1 MNAQKPPSQRWS
13 GDNMTRIC
21 LFKNSRAACA
31 DAADRAVFPWLGIAA
46 AVLCILLSIFI
57 SPYLNILALFI
68 CTVRII
74 RYGSAAFSTDYCILV
89 TVSLLFQWNGTIFLP
104 YLCLFAAL
112 WFISTEKIRIDVLA
126 LLLVLQFT
134 YLLVRMNSGY
144 TNLVLC
150 FSQILLLWVILY
162 GQNRQTAII
171 SIKAFLAALLVTS
184 FYAFV
189 FRNTFQL
196 VALRGREVPAYWMSS
211 QSRFNG
217 LFRDPNYY
225 MSLLVVALALLLA
238 LRLKGELGRAAF
250 LTMGVCF
257 TVFGLLTYSKTF
269 LILIVLVYIVYI
281 LLLLGKRRYL
291 LAFAIVA
298 ATGLVIWIA
307 LQTEGSPLQIIVH
320 RFATAT
326 TLDDLTTGRTEL
338 HLRYWNAI
346 TQNAVS
352 FLFGY
357 GLDAGYLRLS
367 PHSLYL
373 EILYHLGFFGLVI
386 FLCEISGSVYLMN
399 AKTSGMEKRSK
410 LLTYAPLL
418 LIGILF
424 FSLAGV
430 FSTSTYALIFL
441 ALVSMLV

>member
-1 MNAQKPPSQRWS
+1 
-13 GDNMTRIC
+13 MTRIC
-21 LFKNSRAACA
+21 LFKNSRAVCA
-31 DAADRAVFPWLGIAA
+31 EAADRAAFPWLSIAA

-57 SPYLNILALFI
+57 SPYLNILALLI
-68 CTVRII
+68 CAVRII
-74 RYGSAAFSTDYCILV
+74 RYGSASFSTDYCILI
-89 TVSLLFQWNGTIFLP
+89 TVSLLFQWSGTIFLP

-112 WFISTEKIRIDVLA
+112 WFICTEKIRIDALV

-134 YLLVRMNSGY
+134 YLLIRMNSGY

-150 FSQILLLWVILY
+150 FSQILLLWVILH

-171 SIKAFLAALLVTS
+171 SIKAFLTALLITS

-189 FRNTFQL
+189 FRNTSQL
-196 VALRGREVPAYWMSS
+196 AALRGREVPAYWMSS

-225 MSLLVVALALLLA
+225 MSLLVTGLALLLA
-238 LRLKGELGRAAF
+238 LRLRGELGRAAF
-250 LTMGVCF
+250 LVMGSCF

-320 RFATAT
+320 RFTTAT

-338 HLRYWNAI
+338 HLRYWKAITKNAI
-346 TQNAVS
+346 S

-357 GLDAGYLRLS
+357 GLDADYLGLS

-373 EILYHLGFFGLVI
+373 EILYHLGFVGLLI
-386 FLCEISGSVYLMN
+386 FLSEIVGFVRLTK
-399 AKTSGMEKRSK
+399 AKMYGVQRRSK
-410 LLTYAPLL
+410 LMTYYPLL
-418 LIGILF
+418 LTGILF
-424 FSLAGV
+424 SSLAGI
-430 FSTSTYALIFL
+430 FSASTYAMIFL
-441 ALVSMLV
+441 VLVSMLI